1 MKPLQNHKNKKYVPE
16 TTGQYKKSRE
26 AVIESLGI
34 FLLSARLYVAVATGN
49 FLKFLKAHFFD
60 IADFE

>member
-34 FLLSARLYVAVATGN
+34 FLLSARLHVDYRQRVLFAFG
-49 FLKFLKAHFFD
+49 LC
-60 IADFE
+60 